1 MSPWG
6 DIHGCAVWWSNGAKS
21 LFLRHKSRRMLTGG
35 VFSAPWRG
43 MCNWMRGSRCS
54 PIETGATMRR
64 AGPHPSKPLPKAS
77 LPRPIVLKPAV
88 RRPPAA
94 AARPRKSTARIDDP
108 VRLYLLQ
115 MGVNPLLTRA
125 TEVSSAQQIERW
137 RRKFRHTMLAN
148 DFILAGA
155 MDLLERVKE
164 GTVRLDRTIEVAVT
178 NTKEKA
184 RFLKRLGPNL
194 ATLRLIEQ
202 EKSRLYR
209 IAMSRSLPL
218 EQRRAA
224 WRRLVRQRNKAV
236 RLVEEMHLRIQ
247 RLTPLLTQLRSI
259 GGRIDDLRG
268 QLGEHASAGI
278 DRELVQK
285 EHRRLLLSTRESRR
299 TLTRRLGRLDD
310 LQQRYDAAKREL
322 AAGNLRLVVSIA
334 KRYRHRGL
342 SFLDLIQE
350 GNSGLMRAV
359 DKFEHARGFKFSTYA
374 TWWIRQAITRAI
386 ADQSRTIRVPVHM
399 VDMITKLR
407 NASRLFVQRHG
418 REPNIEEMAEL
429 TGLSVEDAHCI
440 WRMSRH
446 PVSLDQPLGESD
458 DGAVGEFVSDQR
470 IDDPLQAVNHQAL
483 KSVIG
488 RALDGLSYRERE
500 IIRLRFGLA
509 DGYSY
514 TLEEVGSLFD
524 VTRERVRQIE
534 AKAVEKLREPGLH
547 AQLSGFVDERTFTQI
562 QAASPVRNR
571 RYSTP
576 LHPSPTDHQ
585 SDHQSDQR
593 VDVAE
598 MESVSR

>member
-1 MSPWG
+1 MSPAG
-6 DIHGCAVWWSNGAKS
+6 DIRDRGWRVVNGAES
-21 LFLRHKSRRMLTGG
+21 LFQPEKNSLKPTAGRFLH
-35 VFSAPWRG
+35 PWRG
-43 MCNWMRGSRCS
+43 MCIWTWGSRCS

-64 AGPHPSKPLPKAS
+64 AGPHPSKPLPKPS
-77 LPRPIVLKPAV
+77 LSRPVVLKPAV
-88 RRPPAA
+88 RRPTV

-115 MGVNPLLTRA
+115 MGGNPLLTRA
-125 TEVSSAQQIERW
+125 TEVSSAQQIELW

-148 DFILAGA
+148 DFILTGA
-155 MDLLERVKE
+155 MNLLERVKA

-202 EKSRLYR
+202 EKSRLFR
-209 IAMSRSLPL
+209 IAMSRSVPL

-247 RLTPLLTQLRSI
+247 RLTPLLKQLREI
-259 GGRIDDLRG
+259 GGRIEDLRG
-268 QLGEHASAGI
+268 QLGEPASAGL
-278 DRELVQK
+278 DRDLLQR

-299 TLTRRLGRLDD
+299 TLTRRLGTLDD

-418 REPNIEEMAEL
+418 RDPNIEEMAEL
-429 TGLSVEDAHCI
+429 TGLSIEDAHCI

-470 IDDPLQAVNHQAL
+470 QEDPLQAVNQDAL

-547 AQLSGFVDERTFTQI
+547 AQLSGFVDERAFTRL
-562 QAASPVRNR
+562 QAAAAVRSQSFSSPR
-571 RYSTP
+571 
-576 LHPSPTDHQ
+576 HQ
-585 SDHQSDQR
+585 SPSDHRADMPEAGMAELE
-593 VDVAE
+593 VAI
-598 MESVSR
+598 S

>member
-1 MSPWG
+1 
-6 DIHGCAVWWSNGAKS
+6 
-21 LFLRHKSRRMLTGG
+21 
-35 VFSAPWRG
+35 
-43 MCNWMRGSRCS
+43 
-54 PIETGATMRR
+54 MRR
-64 AGPHPSKPLPKAS
+64 AGPHPSTPLPKPP
-77 LPRPIVLKPAV
+77 LPRPAAV
-88 RRPPAA
+88 RSPTTAS
-94 AARPRKSTARIDDP
+94 RPRKSTARIDDP

-115 MGVNPLLTRA
+115 MGCNPLLTRA
-125 TEVSSAQQIERW
+125 TEVSSAQQIELW

-155 MDLLERVKE
+155 VSLLERVKA

-178 NTKEKA
+178 NTKQKA

-202 EKSRLYR
+202 EKAKLYR
-209 IAMSRSLPL
+209 IAMSRSVPL
-218 EQRRAA
+218 ERRRAA
-224 WRRLVRQRNKAV
+224 WQRLVRQRNKAV

-247 RLTPLLTQLRSI
+247 RLTPLLKQLWAI
-259 GGRIDDLRG
+259 GGRLDDVRG
-268 QLGEHASAGI
+268 QLDDPASAATS
-278 DRELVQK
+278 RESLQM

-299 TLTRRLGRLDD
+299 TLARRLARLDD
-310 LQQRYDAAKREL
+310 LQQRYDKAKRDL

-399 VDMITKLR
+399 VDTMTKLR
-407 NASRLFVQRHG
+407 NASRLFVQQHG
-418 REPNIEEMAEL
+418 REPNIEEIAEV
-429 TGLSVEDAHCI
+429 TGLSVEEAQCI
-440 WRMSRH
+440 WRMSRQ
-446 PVSLDQPLGESD
+446 PISLDQPLGESE
-458 DGAVGEFVSDQR
+458 DGAVGDFVSEQR
-470 IDDPLQAVNHQAL
+470 DEDPLHAVNQQSL
-483 KSVIG
+483 KSLIG

-514 TLEEVGSLFD
+514 TLEEVGALFD

-547 AQLSGFVDERTFTQI
+547 AQLSGYVDERAFTRI
-562 QAASPVRNR
+562 LAASPARGRGAAPVRPD
-571 RYSTP
+571 SF
-576 LHPSPTDHQ
+576 
-585 SDHQSDQR
+585 
-593 VDVAE
+593 VADAVE
-598 MESVSR
+598 MPELEAAIH

>member
-1 MSPWG
+1 VP
-6 DIHGCAVWWSNGAKS
+6 
-21 LFLRHKSRRMLTGG
+21 
-35 VFSAPWRG
+35 
-43 MCNWMRGSRCS
+43 
-54 PIETGATMRR
+54 AT
-64 AGPHPSKPLPKAS
+64 AS
-77 LPRPIVLKPAV
+77 
-88 RRPPAA
+88 
-94 AARPRKSTARIDDP
+94 RPRKSTARIDDP

-115 MGVNPLLTRA
+115 MGGNPLLTRD
-125 TEVSSAQQIERW
+125 TEVSSARQIELW

-155 MDLLERVKE
+155 VNLLERVKA

-209 IAMSRSLPL
+209 IAMSRSVPL
-218 EQRRAA
+218 ERRRAA

-247 RLTPLLTQLRSI
+247 RLTPLLKQLRAI
-259 GGRIDDLRG
+259 GGRIDDLRA
-268 QLGEHASAGI
+268 QLGEPHCGGAA
-278 DRELVQK
+278 REMLQR

-299 TLTRRLGRLDD
+299 TLARRLVRLDD
-310 LQQRYDAAKREL
+310 LQQRYDAAKRQL

-334 KRYRHRGL
+334 KRYRNRGL

-399 VDMITKLR
+399 VDTITKLR

-418 REPNIEEMAEL
+418 REPNIEEMAGI
-429 TGLSVEDAHCI
+429 TGLTVEEAHCI
-440 WRMSRH
+440 WRMSRQ
-446 PVSLDQPLGESD
+446 PVSLDQPLGDSE
-458 DGAVGEFVSDQR
+458 DGVVGEFVSDHR
-470 IDDPLQAVNHQAL
+470 EEDPLQEVNQQSL

-488 RALDGLSYRERE
+488 RALEGLSYRERE

-514 TLEEVGSLFD
+514 TLEEVGTLFD

-547 AQLSGFVDERTFTQI
+547 AQLSGFVDERAFARLC
-562 QAASPVRNR
+562 AASPAR
-571 RYSTP
+571 R
-576 LHPSPTDHQ
+576 HA
-585 SDHQSDQR
+585 
-593 VDVAE
+593 VADLE
-598 MESVSR
+598 AAIP